1 MLNWFVSIS
10 DELCSFFS
18 VFFGFWLL
26 GWNPWLILLIWVEII
41 GIPTTFNL
49 RNIRGFSLPKLLLN
63 YLSFNQLMPA
73 KNGCAFIYYTPFTPN
88 LSLGSVTNFLNYLLI
103 TWLNLRPV
111 GIHLLILELL
121 NIFSNF
127 VFYAKFMKHLRK
139 QMVGIPLTFHKVL
152 HP

>member
-1 MLNWFVSIS
+1 LLNWFISIS
-10 DELCSFFS
+10 DELCSFLF
-18 VFFGFWLL
+18 VFFCFWLL
-26 GWNPWLILLIWVEII
+26 GWNPWLILLIWIEIV
-41 GIPTTFNL
+41 GIPTAFHL
-49 RNIRGFSLPKLLLN
+49 GNIRRFSLSKLLLN

-88 LSLGSVTNFLNYLLI
+88 LSLGSVTNFLYYFVITLL
-103 TWLNLRPV
+103 NQQPV
-111 GIHLLILELL
+111 EIHQLILELL

-139 QMVGIPLTFHKVL
+139 QMVDILLTFHKVL